1 MKKYISKRIILWII
15 IFLNITIMP
24 YLWFKLETISFIKHK
39 FNSYS
44 NVMILIDAHKTVT
57 SIELESEP
65 EKENVISLLQDKLKY
80 AGPLWYR
87 NPFMTGGPD
96 ETYCIRITDFKNNG
110 DWLIYVSD
118 KPEYSYLCCGDT
130 FGAKFEINDEILEY
144 LRELWDN
151 K

>member
-44 NVMILIDAHKTVT
+44 NVMILIDAHKTET
-57 SIELESEP
+57 STELEYEQS
-65 EKENVISLLQDKLKY
+65 KESVISLLQYELKY
-80 AGPLWYR
+80 TGPLWYR
-87 NPFMTGGPD
+87 TTFTTGGPD
-96 ETYCIRITDFKNNG
+96 ETYCIRITDFENNG

-118 KPEYSYLCCGDT
+118 KQEYSYLQCGDA
-130 FGAKFEINDEILEY
+130 FGAKFAVNYKVIEY
-144 LRELWDN
+144 LRELTR
-151 K
+151 